1 MTMDQT
7 HMTEQA
13 FRLDDAQMAE
23 FIARGYITITPDLP
37 AALHSEIF
45 AKHEEVFAKEGNPGN
60 NLLPRIPLV
69 RQVFEH
75 PSVVGALKSV
85 VGDDYY
91 LQPHRHPHH
100 NVAHSK
106 GQSMHQDGGKRW
118 SHRTRYLLAFY
129 YPQDTPLERGPSGIV
144 PGSHYFNTPEGA
156 RTDREM
162 PLVTPAGTVTIVNYD
177 LWHRAMPN
185 LSEEHR
191 YMVKFLFARMSEPQ
205 VPTWNSVSSDW
216 PDVAPVLDGD
226 GPELQAMYAHAW
238 HWQRGDGIR
247 GVSATSERTPA
258 ELLAILAGQDERA
271 GIAAAYDL
279 AAHGA
284 DVAPGLLGLLAE
296 ENEMTRRHAAYALSA
311 IGTPAV
317 DFLVDTL
324 QHQSA
329 VARADAATILGDI
342 ALAAEMAVPALI
354 KAAKD
359 EDEQVRRR
367 ACEALGTV
375 AQHSSVAAP
384 VLIDALVDESVS
396 VRTAATFALCRLGP
410 HGAEAVSALER
421 VLDDENRY
429 VRADALYA
437 LECIG
442 TALAKDTLIKHLMPS
457 RWCPI
462 TTPESTF

>member
-1 MTMDQT
+1 MP
-7 HMTEQA
+7 EQA
-13 FRLDDAQMAE
+13 FRLDDAQMAQ

-37 AALHSEIF
+37 AALHGEIF

-75 PSVVGALKSV
+75 PSIVGALKSV
-85 VGDDYY
+85 AGEDYY

-100 NVAHSK
+100 NVAYSK
-106 GQSMHQDGGKRW
+106 GQGMHQDGGKRW

-156 RTDREM
+156 KTDQEM

-185 LSEEHR
+185 LSDQHR

-205 VPTWNSVSSDW
+205 APTWNNTASDW
-216 PDVAPVLDGD
+216 PGMAPVLDGD
-226 GPELQAMYAHAW
+226 GAELQSMYAHAW

-247 GVSATSERTPA
+247 APSATSERTPA
-258 ELLAILAGQDERA
+258 ELLAVLAGQDERA

-279 AAHGA
+279 AAHGG
-284 DVAPGLLGLLAE
+284 DVAANLLGLLAA

-311 IGTPAV
+311 IGA
-317 DFLVDTL
+317 
-324 QHQSA
+324 SA
-329 VARADAATILGDI
+329 VGLVADVLGHESAIARADAATILGDI
-342 ALAAEMAVPALI
+342 ALAAAPAVPALI
-354 KAAKD
+354 KATQD

-375 AQHSSVAAP
+375 AQHSPVAAP
-384 VLIDALVDESVS
+384 ALIDALVDKSVV

-410 HGAEAVSALER
+410 HAAEAVSALEQ

-437 LECIG
+437 LERIG
-442 TALAKDTLIKHLMPS
+442 TALAKDTLIKHLMPA

>member
-1 MTMDQT
+1 MTD
-7 HMTEQA
+7 QA
-13 FRLDDAQMAE
+13 FRLNDAQMAQ
-23 FIARGYITITPDLP
+23 FIAHGYITITPDLP
-37 AALHSEIF
+37 RALHDEIF

-69 RQVFEH
+69 RQIFEH

-85 VGDDYY
+85 VGEDYY

-156 RTDREM
+156 KIEQEM

-205 VPTWNSVSSDW
+205 FATWNNEQAAW
-216 PDVAPVLDGD
+216 PGSAPVLKGD
-226 GPELQAMYAHAW
+226 AAELQAMYAHAW
-238 HWQRGDGIR
+238 HWQRGDGIKTPDFSSDR
-247 GVSATSERTPA
+247 SPA
-258 ELLAILAGQDERA
+258 ELLTLLATDDERE

-279 AAHGA
+279 AAHGGEA
-284 DVAPGLLGLLAE
+284 VSGLLELLTVE
-296 ENEMTRRHAAYALSA
+296 SEMTRRHAAYALSA
-311 IGTPAV
+311 IGGPAV
-317 DFLVDTL
+317 DGLVVAL
-324 QHQSA
+324 EHESA
-329 VARADAATILGDI
+329 TARADAATILGDI
-342 ALAAEMAVPALI
+342 ALEAEMAVPALV
-354 KAAKD
+354 AATRDK
-359 EDEQVRRR
+359 DEQVRRR

-375 AQHSSVAAP
+375 AQTLPVAAP
-384 VLIDALVDESVS
+384 ALIDALVDESVS

-410 HGAEAVSALER
+410 HAAEAVSALEQ

-437 LECIG
+437 LERIG
-442 TALAKDTLIKHLMPS
+442 TSLAKDTLIKHLLPA